1 MGRVVQL
8 ETIGNRV
15 VTTCILDDTSLGAT
29 YDLKRA
35 KIGKAVSLKAGAVE
49 GTVVLAA
56 DGARVFGR
64 LENVQPKGD
73 IGGVAKS
80 GYLRLA
86 YTGTAPAVAD
96 DGTGFVI
103 GGGSGLVKRCTAT
116 PTVAE
121 LLAGPLKVVSV
132 RTSDTT
138 CVVEFPADV
147 L

>member
-1 MGRVVQL
+1 MRTVQL

-15 VTTCILDDTSLGAT
+15 VTTMALDATSFGAT
-29 YDLKRA
+29 FALAKA
-35 KIGKAVSLKAGAVE
+35 KIGLACSYKPGGPE

-56 DGARVFGR
+56 DGAAIAGR
-64 LENVQPKGD
+64 LENVQPLGD

-80 GYLRLA
+80 GFLRLG
-86 YTGTAPAVAD
+86 YTGTAPAVAN

-103 GGGSGLVKRCTAT
+103 GGGSGLVKRCTGT

-121 LLAGPLKVVSV
+121 LLAKPLKVVSV
-132 RTSDTT
+132 RTADTT